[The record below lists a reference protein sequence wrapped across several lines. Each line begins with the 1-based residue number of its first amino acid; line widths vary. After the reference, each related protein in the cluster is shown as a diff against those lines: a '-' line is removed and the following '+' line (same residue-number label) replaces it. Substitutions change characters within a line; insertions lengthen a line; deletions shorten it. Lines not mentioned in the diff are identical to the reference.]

1 MKPSKIFA
9 NQADIILATRDTAP
23 AVQKLD
29 PYQLRSSLAGLLI
42 RASVITGWPLPK
54 SEVYQILLDEFEKL
68 LLESYPILNIKD
80 LEYAFR
86 HFGDEKEYGKEMNLS
101 LIKGVLM
108 SYWADRQEAVR
119 NAKDKPENTFK
130 QIIYS
135 DEQMENEIRGKI
147 EVFYQLKLK
156 GVKEPLWMDFWAET
170 LLKDGFIKDV
180 DQVDEFVKFCLDTK
194 CPNIYKKD

>member
-9 NQADIILATRDTAP
+9 NQADIILATRNTAP

-29 PYQLRSSLAGLLI
+29 PYQLRSALAGLLI
-42 RASVITGWPLPK
+42 RASIITGWPLPK

-101 LIKGVLM
+101 LIKGVLID
-108 SYWADRQEAVR
+108 YWVDRQEAVR
-119 NAKDKPENTFK
+119 NAKDKPENAFK
-130 QIIYS
+130 EIIYS

-147 EVFYQLKLK
+147 EAFYQLKLK
-156 GVKEPLWMDFWAET
+156 GVKEPLWLDFWAET
-170 LLKDGFIKDV
+170 LLKDGFIKDI
-180 DQVDEFVKFCLDTK
+180 DQADEFVKFCLDTN